1 MTLRDYE
8 CQSCFAKFEAEL
20 DRDSMEVECPHCGS
34 SDTLRLWRVPAVIY
48 KGTGWYKTD
57 NKSEANGGKEI

>member
-8 CQSCFAKFEAEL
+8 CQKCHATFEKESS
-20 DRDSMEVECPHCGS
+20 RDDLEVECPRCGS

-48 KGTGWYKTD
+48 RGAGFYTTD
-57 NKSEANGGKEI
+57 NKKAQE